1 MLTISN
7 PRFNDYLNMSTSAD
21 TMFRLS
27 SRWFMWRMEIMGFL
41 ATIVTAAFCVT
52 FKVFNA

>member
-52 FKVFNA
+52 FKVFKT